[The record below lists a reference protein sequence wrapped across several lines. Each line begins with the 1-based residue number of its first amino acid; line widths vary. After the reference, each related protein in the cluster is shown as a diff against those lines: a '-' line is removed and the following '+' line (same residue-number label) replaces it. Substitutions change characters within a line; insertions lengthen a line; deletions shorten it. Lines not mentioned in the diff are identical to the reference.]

1 MARRRKTLTPMSGE
15 LRIPEGWAPP
25 GPVREKPK
33 PKAAPEPPSTT
44 LGMLGHGLKRLALVV
59 GGISAGAV
67 ALSLALVFLAD
78 ADAASTLPVVFY
90 VTGVLVA
97 GGGLWSLSGHDWV
110 PEAGYEQVEKE
121 GWVSD
126 AFVYF
131 GIGATIIAIG
141 VVFELLL

>member
-1 MARRRKTLTPMSGE
+1 MSGE
-15 LRIPEGWAPP
+15 LRIPEGWVPP
-25 GPVREKPK
+25 GPVPEKPK
-33 PKAAPEPPSTT
+33 AKPERKPPATT

-59 GGISAGAV
+59 GGISAVAIAV
-67 ALSLALVFLAD
+67 SLALVFLAD

-131 GIGATIIAIG
+131 GIGAMIIAIG
-141 VVFELLL
+141 VVFEVLL

>member
-1 MARRRKTLTPMSGE
+1 MAKRKSLTPMSGE
-15 LRIPEGWAPP
+15 LRIPEGWVPP
-25 GPVREKPK
+25 GPVPEKPRAK
-33 PKAAPEPPSTT
+33 PEPEPPATT

-59 GGISAGAV
+59 GAISAGAI

-78 ADAASTLPVVFY
+78 AEPASTLPVVFY

-126 AFVYF
+126 SFVYF
-131 GIGATIIAIG
+131 GIGAMIIAIG
-141 VVFELLL
+141 VLFELLL

>member
-1 MARRRKTLTPMSGE
+1 MAKRKSLTPMSGE
-15 LRIPEGWAPP
+15 LRIPEGWVPP
-25 GPVREKPK
+25 GPVPERPQAKPE
-33 PKAAPEPPSTT
+33 PEPPATT

-59 GGISAGAV
+59 GGISAGAI

-78 ADAASTLPVVFY
+78 ADASSTLPVVFY

-131 GIGATIIAIG
+131 GIGALIIAIG
-141 VVFELLL
+141 VLFEVLL

>member
-1 MARRRKTLTPMSGE
+1 MSGE
-15 LRIPEGWAPP
+15 LRIPEGWVPP
-25 GPVREKPK
+25 GPVPEKSKAK
-33 PKAAPEPPSTT
+33 PEPEPPATT
-44 LGMLGHGLKRLALVV
+44 LGMLGRGLKRLALIV
-59 GGISAGAV
+59 GGISAAAI

-97 GGGLWSLSGHDWV
+97 GGGLWSLSGHDWI

-131 GIGATIIAIG
+131 GIGTLTIAIG

>member
-1 MARRRKTLTPMSGE
+1 MAKRKSLTPMSGE
-15 LRIPEGWAPP
+15 LRIPEGWVPP
-25 GPVREKPK
+25 GPVPERPQAKPE
-33 PKAAPEPPSTT
+33 PEPPATT
-44 LGMLGHGLKRLALVV
+44 LSMLGHGLKRLALVV
-59 GGISAGAV
+59 GGISAGAI
-67 ALSLALVFLAD
+67 ALSFALVFLAD
-78 ADAASTLPVVFY
+78 ADASSTLPVVFY

-131 GIGATIIAIG
+131 GIGALIIAIG
-141 VVFELLL
+141 VLFEVLL